1 MTVRSLELSM
11 TTELEVFSNEQY
23 SIRTVAGDDGEPRF
37 VAADIAR
44 ALEYRD
50 AANMIASLEEDEK
63 GTATT
68 STPGGEQEMS
78 VITEAG
84 LYRILGSAR
93 KPKAKPFQRWLF
105 HEVLPSIRKTGQY
118 AIEQSVTSAPVTA
131 GKPVE
136 LQLSQ
141 YQKRAERREDKEL
154 LARGLYKNRT
164 TGEIL
169 PLPGIQIVR
178 EVQYVGDTW
187 AVNNPVPPAERRE
200 NPNSLYRNTVGQDSE
215 NPYA

>member
-1 MTVRSLELSM
+1 M
-11 TTELEVFSNEQY
+11 TTDLEVFSNGDY
-23 SIRTVAGDDGEPRF
+23 NVRTLTDENGDLWF
-37 VAADIAR
+37 VASDIAKN
-44 ALEYRD
+44 LGYRD
-50 AANMIASLEEDEK
+50 ATNMLSGMSLEEDELR
-63 GTATT
+63 TEIV
-68 STPGGEQEMS
+68 STNAGDRS
-78 VITEAG
+78 VQAISEPG
-84 LYRILGSAR
+84 LYNVLNSSRR
-93 KPKAKPFQRWLF
+93 PEAKLFKRWVN

-118 AIEQSVTSAPVTA
+118 AIEQSVTPAPVTA

-169 PLPGIQIVR
+169 PLPGVQVQFVR

-187 AVNNPVPPAERRE
+187 AVNNPVPPAERRVS
-200 NPNSLYRNTVGQDSE
+200 PNSLYRNTAEQDSE
-215 NPYA
+215 NPFA